1 MANNEIILRSSRV
14 KLKAGFN
21 ESAVISWN
29 TNDAEVTTLN
39 LPNTNPLS
47 VGSTGQY
54 TVSPEKTT
62 TYWIEAIFSNGEKQT
77 KSITIEVLPQAIFS
91 FDVTEHLDGDNV
103 SAEITWSIKHA
114 NNISLDGHGV
124 ASSGYKSYLV
134 DWPKSRVFTYEDA
147 FGSHKKVIHIARR
160 KKSAWILVDA
170 AKLLLR
176 PIPFGGKVGK
186 KEFWWSLL
194 LIIVALAAIVIP
206 RALQI
211 SDGYYDLSIFRSDL
225 FINGYKMVFV
235 CLYLLIMLLAKR
247 WKDAGESPW
256 YVLWFSPVVC
266 YPLLPLFMKISE
278 STEGFYSISAV
289 VFTMYLFIMLII
301 ALTVGSQKTEHKA
314 KYKKIH
320 VW

>member
-29 TNDAEVTTLN
+29 TNEAEVTTLN

-160 KKSAWILVDA
+160 KKICLDPGGCCKTFTSAI
-170 AKLLLR
+170 
-176 PIPFGGKVGK
+176 
-186 KEFWWSLL
+186 
-194 LIIVALAAIVIP
+194 
-206 RALQI
+206 
-211 SDGYYDLSIFRSDL
+211 Y
-225 FINGYKMVFV
+225 
-235 CLYLLIMLLAKR
+235 
-247 WKDAGESPW
+247 
-256 YVLWFSPVVC
+256 
-266 YPLLPLFMKISE
+266 
-278 STEGFYSISAV
+278 FYW
-289 VFTMYLFIMLII
+289 LC
-301 ALTVGSQKTEHKA
+301 G
-314 KYKKIH
+314 
-320 VW
+320 